1 MQGSVSDG
9 WMFGWRGKE
18 KAYLFQRNAKHH
30 QFTACLENLPWKIW
44 KLINSCC
51 DIRTFRS
58 AKYVSGIIMFLI
70 MFFTVTVK
78 YNQLNY
84 TCFLFYIYTSVIKQ
98 QMHFFKYVQLHII
111 TLHQHVSVTPLT
123 FIRVSCN
130 KSTIRIQIIVQ
141 NYRIKLFTVILDFSL
156 WSLWP

>member
-1 MQGSVSDG
+1 
-9 WMFGWRGKE
+9 
-18 KAYLFQRNAKHH
+18 
-30 QFTACLENLPWKIW
+30 
-44 KLINSCC
+44 
-51 DIRTFRS
+51 
-58 AKYVSGIIMFLI
+58 